1 MTRFELSD
9 RQWRAIQQASGLP
22 ESARE
27 RIEHLLEYYRAFQ
40 QASATQPPAAR
51 TRRELIEIA
60 ELGEKLITAIIGVKG
75 DARRPLRLA
84 GVKPHVLAAL
94 MLPAS
99 RTAADPGDMTAVPLA
114 ARPGLR
120 TPTLDALDQL
130 YERVLTVEQL
140 RLWFERAA
148 RSLPAETKGAHK
160 AAENHRWLVGQLD
173 AILAECTGGHI
184 NRSYKNDLAHYVE
197 LCFAA
202 VDPNVGPG
210 SINKVFEA
218 YVRLNLPRRMTHVQ
232 IAKKSAQF
240 VH

>member
-1 MTRFELSD
+1 
-9 RQWRAIQQASGLP
+9 
-22 ESARE
+22 
-27 RIEHLLEYYRAFQ
+27 
-40 QASATQPPAAR
+40 
-51 TRRELIEIA
+51 
-60 ELGEKLITAIIGVKG
+60 
-75 DARRPLRLA
+75 
-84 GVKPHVLAAL
+84 

-99 RTAADPGDMTAVPLA
+99 RPAADPGDMTAVPLA

-120 TPTLDALDQL
+120 TPTRDTLDQL

-173 AILAECTGGHI
+173 GILSECTGRHI
-184 NRSYKNDLAHYVE
+184 SRSYKADDLQRYVE

-210 SINKVFEA
+210 SVKKAIEA
-218 YVRLNLPRRMTHVQ
+218 FVRRNTRRARAQ
-232 IAKKSAQF
+232 ITKRKRA
-240 VH
+240 

>member
-1 MTRFELSD
+1 MAQVELSEQ
-9 RQWRAIQQASGLP
+9 QWSAIQKASGLP

-27 RIEHLLEYYRAFQ
+27 RVEHLLEYYRAFQ
-40 QASATQPPAAR
+40 QASTTQPRAAQ
-51 TRRELIEIA
+51 TRRELLGIA
-60 ELGEKLITAIIGVKG
+60 ERAEKLVAAIIGASAEVG
-75 DARRPLRLA
+75 SPLGPA

-94 MLPAS
+94 MLPAP
-99 RTAADPGDMTAVPLA
+99 RLAADPGDMTAVPLA

-120 TPTLDALDQL
+120 TPTRDALDQL

-173 AILAECTGGHI
+173 GILSECTGRHI
-184 NRSYKNDLAHYVE
+184 SRSYKADDLQRYVE

-202 VDPNVGPG
+202 VDPSVGIG
-210 SINKVFEA
+210 SIKQAIEA
-218 YVRLNLPRRMTHVQ
+218 HVRRSPRHRNARAQ
-232 IAKKSAQF
+232 IARKKRA
-240 VH
+240 